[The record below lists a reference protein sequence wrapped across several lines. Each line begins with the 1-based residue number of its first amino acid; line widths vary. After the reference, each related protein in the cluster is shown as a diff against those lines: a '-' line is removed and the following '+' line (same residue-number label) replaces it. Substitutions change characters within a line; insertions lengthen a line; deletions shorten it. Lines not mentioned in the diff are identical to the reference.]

1 MKKIIAILAAAVL
14 IVAVAGCVNKA
25 PQQEQTTGQTTA
37 ENDGGKDTAG
47 ENNGYQN
54 KITQY
59 TTRKPSPSRLTSRP
73 TTERTTPAPIRPTT
87 ARSTTTKAAATKP
100 VTTAPSYTEPT
111 VEYGGT
117 LGTQADSVRI
127 KSHDIMLSQNNTFI
141 INLKLDIVACSGTT
155 EYIYIGFDCFDATG
169 KKINSKPVETVVS
182 VRPGEAQTIAITT
195 APINT
200 AKIVF
205 KNV

>member
-1 MKKIIAILAAAVL
+1 MKKIIALLAAAVL

-25 PQQEQTTGQTTA
+25 PQQEQTTEQTTSESDA
-37 ENDGGKDTAG
+37 TTKGNS
-47 ENNGYQN
+47 GYQN

-87 ARSTTTKAAATKP
+87 ARKTTTEVAATKP

-117 LGTQADSVRI
+117 LGTQTDKVRI
-127 KSHDIMLSQNNTFI
+127 SSHDITLSQNNSFI
-141 INLKLDIVACSGTT
+141 VSLKLDILACSGTT
-155 EYIYIGFDCFDATG
+155 EYIYIGFDCYDAAG
-169 KKINSKPVETVVS
+169 QKINSQLIETVVS
-182 VRPGEAQTIAITT
+182 VRPGETQTIAITT